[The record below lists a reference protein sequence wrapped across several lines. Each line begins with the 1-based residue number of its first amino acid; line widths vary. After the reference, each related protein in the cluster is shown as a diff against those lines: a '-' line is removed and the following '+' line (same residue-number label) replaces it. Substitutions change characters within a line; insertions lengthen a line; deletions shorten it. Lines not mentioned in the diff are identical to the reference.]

1 MKRISVLI
9 MLAVGCG
16 PFTRL
21 PDQKDSNT
29 PQPIVIEH
37 APASEIWIALAH
49 VVETGGVPNL
59 KELSRLVKVLADNG
73 ELASADVVAFDAA
86 FPGAPT
92 SVKDLEERAVSQK
105 LRGIR

>member
-1 MKRISVLI
+1 MKRIAVLI

-16 PFTRL
+16 PLTKL
-21 PDQKDSNT
+21 PDQKDNP

-59 KELSRLVKVLADNG
+59 KELARLVKVLSDNG
-73 ELASADVVAFDAA
+73 ELASSDVVAFDSA

-92 SVKDLEERAVSQK
+92 SVSDLDQKNVSQK
-105 LRGIR
+105 LRGIK

>member
-1 MKRISVLI
+1 MKRIAVLI
-9 MLAVGCG
+9 VFAVGCG
-16 PFTRL
+16 PLTKL
-21 PDQKDSNT
+21 PDKPDNT

-59 KELSRLVKVLADNG
+59 KELARLIKVLADNG

-92 SVKDLEERAVSQK
+92 SVSVLDRKSVSQK

>member
-1 MKRISVLI
+1 MKRIVVLI
-9 MLAVGCG
+9 MLVVGCG
-16 PFTRL
+16 PLTRL

-49 VVETGGVPNL
+49 VVETGGIPNL
-59 KELSRLVKVLADNG
+59 KELARLVKVLADNG
-73 ELASADVVAFDAA
+73 ELANADVVAFDAA

-92 SVKDLEERAVSQK
+92 SVSELDRKSVSEK
-105 LRGIR
+105 LRGIQ